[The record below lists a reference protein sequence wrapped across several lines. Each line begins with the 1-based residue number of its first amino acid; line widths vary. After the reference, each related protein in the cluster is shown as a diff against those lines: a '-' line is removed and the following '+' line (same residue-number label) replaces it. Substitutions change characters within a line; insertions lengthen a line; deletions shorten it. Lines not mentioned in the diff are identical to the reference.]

1 MVVTTTVKFSRITF
15 LTKFP
20 IKYQKMYQKKKK
32 KKIEFMFNQFFF
44 LFQALN

>member
-20 IKYQKMYQKKKK
+20 IKYKKKK
-32 KKIEFMFNQFFF
+32 KFEIMFNQFFF
-44 LFQALN
+44 HIDINVQALD